1 MTAGSKAAA
10 SSAGLITRLFDYSSE
25 VTTPDR
31 KALDAAARL
40 MPPDARVYVAA
51 LPNDTSDRQLAVCR
65 EVRALG
71 LIPVP
76 HIVAR
81 NIARRRDLD
90 GMLGR
95 LAQEAGVDRALV
107 LGGDRDRPVGEYHS
121 SLQLIE
127 SGLLQKHGIGKI
139 AIACYPEGHPK
150 ISDRVLDEAL
160 HAKLAAARSGG
171 LELILITQLC
181 FEAEPIVAFLRRLR
195 SQGVTER
202 VRVGVAGPTSTATLL
217 RYAAICGVGASLR
230 ALKKRQ
236 SLAKNLL
243 ANETPRQL
251 ILDLEAAVLKEPS
264 LDIWGI
270 HFFTFASLRNTIEWV
285 SEFRKAFRAN

>member
-1 MTAGSKAAA
+1 MTAGSKPAA
-10 SSAGLITRLFDYSSE
+10 SSGLITRLFDYSSE

-40 MPPDARVYVAA
+40 MPADARVYVAA

-81 NIARRRDLD
+81 NIAKRRDLD
-90 GMLGR
+90 RMLER
-95 LAQEAGVDRALV
+95 LVQEAGVDRALV
-107 LGGDRDRPVGEYHS
+107 LGGDRDHPVGEYHI
-121 SLQLIE
+121 SLQLME

-150 ISDRVLDEAL
+150 IPDRVLDEAL
-160 HAKLAAARSGG
+160 KAKIAAARSAG

-181 FEAEPIVAFLRRLR
+181 FEAEPIVGFLRRLR
-195 SQGVTER
+195 AEGVTER

-230 ALKKRQ
+230 ALKERR
-236 SLAKNLL
+236 SLARNLL
-243 ANETPRQL
+243 TNETPEQL
-251 ILDLEAAVLKEPS
+251 ILDLEAAVLEQPS

-285 SEFRKAFRAN
+285 SGFRKSFRAN